1 MEKTNFRSSY
11 KSSIKNILNNKNKS
25 LIEDNSSVSHEVV
38 ENQKSKVRPGSFAA
52 LISQ

>member
-11 KSSIKNILNNKNKS
+11 KSSIKGNLNYK
-25 LIEDNSSVSHEVV
+25 DNSSVSHEVV
-38 ENQKSKVRPGSFAA
+38 ENKKSKVRPGSFAA